1 MDDLSH
7 HAIAESL
14 LDWWRLA
21 GIEPE
26 APVAA
31 PVQAAVAETYQQ
43 PSQAPIR
50 ARSAPSPST
59 DDAWDDAPATPARP
73 AGPIARP
80 KTDAALSGS
89 AADAAAE
96 AMALAKACNSLEE
109 LRDAIA
115 KFDGVAL
122 KTTARQAVFAD
133 GVAGSDVMVV
143 GEAPGREEDER
154 GKPFVGAAGQLLDRM
169 LAAIDLSRTENVYI
183 SNIVNWRPPGN
194 RQPTQTEILIS
205 LPFIERH
212 IFLAKPK
219 LLILA
224 GGVSAKALL
233 RTEDGI
239 MRLRGRKTRYTSTDG
254 AFELPAFPIFH
265 PSYLLRRPQ
274 EKRLA
279 WADLLAIEK
288 AIAGLT
294 GTS

>member
-7 HAIAESL
+7 HALAESL

-26 APVAA
+26 GLIMA
-31 PVQAAVAETYQQ
+31 PVQAAAVETYQQ
-43 PSQAPIR
+43 PSAAPIR
-50 ARSAPSPST
+50 ARGAPSPST
-59 DDAWDDAPATPARP
+59 DDAWDDAPAAPVRP
-73 AGPIARP
+73 AGPIAKP

-96 AMALAKACNSLEE
+96 ALALAKACNSLEE
-109 LRDAIA
+109 LRAAIA
-115 KFDGVAL
+115 KFEGVAL
-122 KTTARQAVFAD
+122 KTTAKQSVFAD
-133 GVAGSDVMVV
+133 GVPGANVMLV
-143 GEAPGREEDER
+143 GEAPGREEDES

-205 LPFIERH
+205 MPFIERH

-239 MRLRGRKTRYTSTDG
+239 MRLRGRKTRYVSTDG
-254 AFELPAFPIFH
+254 ALELPAFPIFH

-294 GTS
+294 GAP

>member
-7 HAIAESL
+7 QALAESL

-26 APVAA
+26 GPAPA

-43 PSQAPIR
+43 PSQTSIR
-50 ARSAPSPST
+50 PRGAPSPSV
-59 DDAWDDAPATPARP
+59 DDAWDDAPAAPARP
-73 AGPIARP
+73 AGPLAKP

-89 AADAAAE
+89 AVDAVAE
-96 AMALAKACNSLEE
+96 ALALAQKCNSLEE
-109 LRDAIA
+109 LQAAIA

-122 KTTARQAVFAD
+122 RTTARQPVFAD
-133 GVAGSDVMVV
+133 GIPGADVMVI
-143 GEAPGREEDER
+143 GDAPDREDDEH
-154 GKPFVGAAGQLLDRM
+154 GKPLIGPAGQLLDRM
-169 LAAIDLSRTENVYI
+169 LAAINLSRTENVYI
-183 SNIVNWRPPGN
+183 SNVVNWRPPGN

-205 LPFIERH
+205 MPFIERH
-212 IFLAKPK
+212 IALARPK
-219 LLILA
+219 VLILA
-224 GGVSAKALL
+224 GGVSAKAML

-239 MRLRGRKTRYTSTDG
+239 MRLRGRKARYASSDG
-254 AFELPAFPIFH
+254 AIELPAFPIFH

-288 AIAGLT
+288 ALAGLT
-294 GTS
+294 GAS

>member
-7 HAIAESL
+7 HALAESL

-26 APVAA
+26 GPVMA

-43 PSQAPIR
+43 PNAAPIR
-50 ARSAPSPST
+50 ARGAPSPST
-59 DDAWDDAPATPARP
+59 DDAWDDAPAAPARP
-73 AGPIARP
+73 AGPIAKP

-96 AMALAKACNSLEE
+96 ALALAKACNSLEE
-109 LRDAIA
+109 LRAAIA

-122 KTTARQAVFAD
+122 KTTAKQSVFAD
-133 GVAGSDVMVV
+133 GVAGADVMVV
-143 GEAPGREEDER
+143 GDAPDREDDER
-154 GKPFVGAAGQLLDRM
+154 GKPLIGPAGQLLDRM
-169 LAAIDLSRTENVYI
+169 LAAINLSRAENVYI
-183 SNIVNWRPPGN
+183 SNLVNWRPPGN

-205 LPFIERH
+205 MPFIERH

-239 MRLRGRKTRYTSTDG
+239 MRLRGRKTRYVSTDG
-254 AFELPAFPIFH
+254 ALELPAFPIFH

-294 GTS
+294 GAP

>member
-7 HAIAESL
+7 HALAESL

-26 APVAA
+26 APISA
-31 PVQAAVAETYQQ
+31 PVQAVVADTYQQ
-43 PSQAPIR
+43 PNAPAIR
-50 ARSAPSPST
+50 PRSAPRPSI
-59 DDAWDDAPATPARP
+59 DDAWDDAPAAPVRP
-73 AGPIARP
+73 AGPIAKP

-89 AADAAAE
+89 AAEAAAE
-96 AMALAKACNSLEE
+96 ALILAQKCNSLEE
-109 LRDAIA
+109 LQAAIA
-115 KFDGVAL
+115 KFDGVSL
-122 KTTARQAVFAD
+122 KTTARQPVFAD
-133 GVAGSDVMVV
+133 GVPGADVMVV

-169 LAAIDLSRTENVYI
+169 LASIDLSRSENVYI

-219 LLILA
+219 IVILA

-239 MRLRGRKTRYTSTDG
+239 MRLRGRKARYKSTDG
-254 AFELPAFPIFH
+254 AMDLPAFPIFH

-288 AIAGLT
+288 AIAGLS
-294 GTS
+294 GAS